1 MSRVDG
7 AKEVE
12 RTCFFAF
19 AADIGNQAEEAV
31 VIAVDNDMPLVTLA
45 FSTLGCADLELDQ
58 ALALA
63 ARHGLN
69 AIEIRA
75 LGGTI
80 DLPAYFTERFGSPA
94 GLANALQSS
103 TVSVC
108 AFDTS
113 LRLVG
118 ATSETKEA
126 FLRYLP
132 WAEAVGVRSLRVFDG
147 GETGDA
153 REFDEAL
160 STLRW
165 WKETARREGFGAEMT
180 IETHDCLVTSDAI
193 VRFLEAAPDC
203 ALLWDTHH
211 TWRKGGR
218 DPAET
223 WKLVRR
229 NTRHVHVKD
238 SISKAG
244 PRLPYSYVLPGSGE
258 FPMAALRSALAADG
272 YAGVVSL
279 EWEKLWHAEL
289 PSLDS
294 ALHAARQNAWWPREI
309 RER

>member
-1 MSRVDG
+1 M
-7 AKEVE
+7 
-12 RTCFFAF
+12 
-19 AADIGNQAEEAV
+19 
-31 VIAVDNDMPLVTLA
+31 VIAVDNDVPLVILA

-63 ARHGLN
+63 AHHGLD

-80 DLPAYFTERFGSPA
+80 DLPAYFTERFGSPS
-94 GLANALQSS
+94 GLAKALERAP
-103 TVSVC
+103 VGLC

-118 ATSETKEA
+118 ATSESKEE

-132 WAEAVGVRSLRVFDG
+132 WAEAAGVRSLRVFDG
-147 GETGDA
+147 GETGDQ
-153 REFDEAL
+153 RELEEAL
-160 STLRW
+160 ATLQW
-165 WKETARREGFGAEMT
+165 WSETARREGFGAEMT
-180 IETHDCLVTSDAI
+180 IETHDCLVTPDAI
-193 VRFLEAAPDC
+193 ARFLEAAPDC

-211 TWRKGGR
+211 TWRKGGQ

-244 PRLPYSYVLPGSGE
+244 PRLPYTYVLPGSGE
-258 FPMAALRSALAADG
+258 FPMATLRSVLAADG

-289 PSLDS
+289 PSLNS
-294 ALHAARQNAWWPREI
+294 ALDAARQNAWWPREM
-309 RER
+309 RDG

>member
-1 MSRVDG
+1 M
-7 AKEVE
+7 
-12 RTCFFAF
+12 TT
-19 AADIGNQAEEAV
+19 
-31 VIAVDNDMPLVTLA
+31 VDNDMPRMTLA

-63 ARHGLN
+63 EHHGLD

-80 DLPAYFTERFGSPA
+80 DLATYFTERFGSPA
-94 GLANALQSS
+94 ALACALEES

-108 AFDTS
+108 AFNTS

-118 ATSETKEA
+118 ATSEAKEE

-132 WAEAVGVRSLRVFDG
+132 WAEAAGIRSLRVFDG
-147 GETGDA
+147 GGTGDE
-153 REFDEAL
+153 RELDEAL

-165 WKETARREGFGAEMT
+165 WDETATREGFAAEMVV
-180 IETHDCLVTSDAI
+180 ETHDCLVTSDAI
-193 VRFLEAAPDC
+193 ARILRAAPDC

-211 TWRKGGR
+211 TWRKGGQ
-218 DPAET
+218 DPVET
-223 WKLVRR
+223 WRQVRG
-229 NTRHVHVKD
+229 NTRHLHVKD

-289 PSLDS
+289 PSLDL
-294 ALHAARQNAWWPREI
+294 ALQAAQGNGWWPQELGG
-309 RER
+309 E